1 MNMSTSHSRSHLTND
16 KKRSAPNIA
25 SNSVRKIGRVANFSE
40 DASNQCP
47 TQKLQRPSQI
57 IEKKASMK
65 VSRPKNAS
73 GIKPK
78 PKRPLSAY
86 NIFFREER
94 IKILASL
101 PAAKV
106 DDGSETGKK
115 GKSTSRKKRN
125 PHGKIG
131 FENLGK
137 QIGQNWRQLDE
148 LALGP
153 YCKLAELD
161 KARYRA
167 EMKEWN
173 LQGDTNIEFM
183 ESKLSSAMTSSGH
196 QTESQEFSQLLAS
209 KPPGPSHF
217 PVNCT
222 SPNIT
227 RQHANDSEL
236 GQDQHDAAV
245 ASLNAETI
253 LMASRASIL
262 ASMTRN
268 PGRNPYSIN
277 HLESLLKSQ
286 YSNSLHHGFAQSN
299 LAPLSSYSSESLL
312 NPQTARDASATS
324 EVRSLANLAS
334 FHNPVRTMGM
344 MDSFPLSGLHGLGHL
359 SGANHFAQTPHT
371 SNFSYA
377 GLSTSIL
384 ESMIRSNEISDHRQY
399 K

>member
-1 MNMSTSHSRSHLTND
+1 MNMSTSLSCSQLKND
-16 KKRSAPNIA
+16 KKRTATSIA
-25 SNSVRKIGRVANFSE
+25 LNSVRKIGRLTDFSE
-40 DASNQCP
+40 DASDQCP
-47 TQKLQRPSQI
+47 VQKLQRPSQI
-57 IEKKASMK
+57 IEKKAYMK
-65 VSRPKNAS
+65 VSHPKNAS

-101 PAAKV
+101 PATKV

-115 GKSTSRKKRN
+115 GKSASRKKRN

-148 LALGP
+148 RALGP

-173 LQGDTNIEFM
+173 LQGDTHIDFM
-183 ESKLSSAMTSSGH
+183 GSKLPSVMTSPGH
-196 QTESQEFSQLLAS
+196 QAESQHLSKLLAS
-209 KPPGPSHF
+209 KTPGPSHF

-222 SPNIT
+222 SQNTT
-227 RQHANDSEL
+227 RQRANESEL
-236 GQDQHDAAV
+236 DQDQRDAAV

-277 HLESLLKSQ
+277 HLESLLNSQ
-286 YSNSLHHGFAQSN
+286 YSNPLHHGFAQSN
-299 LAPLSSYSSESLL
+299 LTPLSSYGSESLL
-312 NPQTARDASATS
+312 NHQTAMDVSATS
-324 EVRSLANLAS
+324 EVRSLENLAS
-334 FHNPVRTMGM
+334 FHNPVRTMGR
-344 MDSFPLSGLHGLGHL
+344 MDSSPLSGLHRLGHL
-359 SGANHFAQTPHT
+359 SGPNHFAQTPHP
-371 SNFSYA
+371 SNFPYG
-377 GLSTSIL
+377 GLSASVL